1 MKLFK
6 RVTGMLSAS
15 VNEMLD
21 KAEDPQAMVNQMIRE
36 MEQAYA
42 EMQQH
47 TIAVLAAAK
56 ATERKLVRTREEEKS
71 LEQHIETAVR
81 NDEDETAKQA
91 IRRRRTLTHMIAV
104 LEKELKDANELSK
117 RMKGELK
124 VLETKV
130 HEARIRRDSLIAKQ
144 AAARTRQ
151 KLHDTSMNF
160 NSSLS
165 AAFGAADTIRSG
177 CSGLDSLE
185 DKIEK
190 QMAEAEAREELMREQ
205 FGRDYELLAMDDEL
219 NQELKEL
226 KSNIQAEAAPAA

>member
-6 RVTGMLSAS
+6 RATSMLSAC

-36 MEQAYA
+36 MEQAYN

-47 TIAVLAAAK
+47 TIAVVATAK
-56 ATERKLVRTREEEKS
+56 STERKLVRTRNEEASVEKYV
-71 LEQHIETAVR
+71 ETAVR
-81 NDEDETAKQA
+81 NNEDDTAKQA

-104 LEKELKDANELSK
+104 LEIELKDASELSK

-130 HEARIRRDSLIAKQ
+130 QEARIKRDSLLAKQ
-144 AAARTRQ
+144 AAAKTRQ
-151 KLHDTSMNF
+151 KLHSTSLDF
-160 NSSLS
+160 NSSMS

-185 DKIEK
+185 GRIEK

-205 FGRDYELLAMDDEL
+205 FGLAYELLAMDDDL
-219 NQELKEL
+219 DQELSAL
-226 KSNIQAEAAPAA
+226 KSKMKAEATPAA